1 MNKLNRTIIKTGILA
16 GTLDISAAFLHFYIV
31 TGRNPL
37 FVLQYIAS
45 GLTGKS
51 AFESQASMYLLGLF
65 LHYCIA
71 MLFTLFFFFIYP
83 KVGLFHKN
91 KWISAVL
98 YGSFVW
104 SVMNLVIVPLSQIGN
119 FPSKLSGIAIN
130 LLILILCIGL
140 PLSVAANRYDKP
152 QK

>member
-1 MNKLNRTIIKTGILA
+1 MKPLTRTIIKAGILA

-45 GLTGKS
+45 GLAGKS
-51 AFESQASMYLLGLF
+51 AFESQAPMYLLGLL

-71 MLFTLFFFFIYP
+71 ILFTLFFFFIYP
-83 KVGLFHKN
+83 KVGLLHKN
-91 KWISAVL
+91 KWITAVL

-104 SVMNLVIVPLSQIGN
+104 CVMNLVIVPLSQIGT
-119 FPSKLSGIAIN
+119 FPSKPSSIATS

-140 PLSVAANRYDKP
+140 PLSVAANRYYKP